1 MIFDDGESWDDH
13 IIVTWDYERK
23 DVIYFLNKEKYI
35 YHVDIAQLSEDLSYK
50 DIPMTFYVNSEGV
63 MEGEQMF
70 IIWDYNGVDV
80 KYPPCMFDGIYVLDV
95 MNMPENLLYKDIL
108 GELHVYNTHYYFNTI

>member
-1 MIFDDGESWDDH
+1 LSS
-13 IIVTWDYERK
+13 
-23 DVIYFLNKEKYI
+23 KEKRK
-35 YHVDIAQLSEDLSYK
+35 YHVDIAQLSKDLLYK

-80 KYPPCMFDGIYVLDV
+80 KYLLCAFDGVYVLDV
-95 MNMPENLLYKDIL
+95 HEYA
-108 GELHVYNTHYYFNTI
+108 